1 MPEQEERLREFL
13 EASPT
18 AFHAVR
24 WLSRRFQEAGFQC
37 LAPGEPWRLQA
48 GGRYFTTRNGSS
60 LIAFRLGADA
70 PLDHARMGVCHTD
83 SPALKLRLRDAVPA
97 GSLLKVPVEVYGGAT
112 LAPWLDRPLLVAG
125 RIPRRDASGRLDFP
139 LVASPAPLAVIPN
152 PPIHLASLNDGF
164 RYNPQTQL
172 AALLDLESVE
182 ALRER
187 LLPGESQE
195 TPAELWNM
203 AELFLADAQPPVAM
217 GDLLQAPRL
226 DNLTS
231 AFALADALCAGED
244 SPQTLLGGFFDLE
257 EVGLNFQSA
266 GGDFL
271 PSTLARLADAL
282 GAPSP
287 QAIPRMM
294 AASLCL
300 SLDVA
305 HAFHPNFPELF
316 DEKDAPR
323 LGKGPALK
331 FHANQNFATT
341 LPAAAVVQ
349 DLALRGILPLQTFT
363 PRSDSRCG
371 STIGRMVAGSLGV
384 AVADLGIPL
393 WAMHSIRETASL
405 RDVQSLTDLLQAFFG
420 DTSPL
425 PLPH

>member
-1 MPEQEERLREFL
+1 MPEQAERLREFL

-18 AFHAVR
+18 AFHGVQ
-24 WLSRRFQEAGFQC
+24 WLSRRFREAGFQS
-37 LAPGEPWRLQA
+37 LDPGMPWQLQA

-60 LIAFRLGADA
+60 LIAFRLGKED
-70 PLDHARMGVCHTD
+70 PLATARMGVCHTD
-83 SPALKLRLRDAVPA
+83 SPALKLRLRDAVQE

-112 LAPWLDRPLLVAG
+112 LPPWLDRPLLVAG
-125 RIPRRDASGRLDFP
+125 RIPCRNAQGTLSFP
-139 LVASPAPLAVIPN
+139 LVTSGGPLAVIPN
-152 PPIHLASLNDGF
+152 PPIHLANLNDGF
-164 RYNPQTQL
+164 RYNPQTQM
-172 AALLDLESVE
+172 AALLSVE
-182 ALRER
+182 SLDALRER
-187 LLPGESQE
+187 LLPGECQD

-203 AELFLADAQPPVAM
+203 AELFLADAQPPVAL
-217 GDLLQAPRL
+217 GDLLQSPRL

-231 AFALADALCAGED
+231 AYALAEALCTPEESSG
-244 SPQTLLGGFFDLE
+244 TLLGGFFDLE

-271 PSTLARLADAL
+271 PSTLARIADGL
-282 GAPSP
+282 GASSL
-287 QAIPRMM
+287 QTIPRMM

-316 DEKDAPR
+316 DAKDAPR
-323 LGKGPALK
+323 MGEGPALK

-341 LPAAAVVQ
+341 LPAAAILR
-349 DLALRGILPLQTFT
+349 DLALRRSLPLQTFT

-393 WAMHSIRETASL
+393 WAMHSIRETASQQ
-405 RDVQSLTDLLQAFFG
+405 DVETLTELLQAFFRES
-420 DTSPL
+420 SPL